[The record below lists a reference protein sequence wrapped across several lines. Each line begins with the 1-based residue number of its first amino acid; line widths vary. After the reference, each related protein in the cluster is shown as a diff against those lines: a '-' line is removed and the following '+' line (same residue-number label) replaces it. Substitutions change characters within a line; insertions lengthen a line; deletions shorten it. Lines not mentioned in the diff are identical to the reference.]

1 MTQAFK
7 DQIIGATRLVSSGKL
22 GEATALLQ
30 RTLRGETGGAGPA
43 PSGARTPSLPS
54 PTSSVEEKGAA
65 RPSSPKRPAASWSE
79 APFDLQSALEGL
91 NFNPF
96 AQTPPPAHPAGDAA
110 HGGSFLLKQF
120 DSPAGGRPYKLY
132 VPASSGETALPL
144 VVMLHG
150 CTQTP
155 DDFAAGTRMNLLAEE
170 QGFLVCYPAQ
180 TSSANSSKCW
190 NWFNAGDQH
199 RDRGEPSIVAGIT
212 RAVMAQYSVDPRRVY
227 VAGLSAG
234 GALAATMGQVY
245 PDLYGGVAVHSGLA
259 CGAATDLSS
268 AFRVMRQGS
277 APPLSSRGK
286 AVPAVPTIVFH
297 GDRDTTVNPVN
308 GDEVAAQILK
318 DGALRTEVDDGRV
331 PNGHGYR
338 RTRHLDRNGRAV
350 VEHWTIHG
358 AGHAWA
364 GGSSAGSYT
373 DPQGPDASREM
384 MRFFADHGGTAVG

>member
-1 MTQAFK
+1 
-7 DQIIGATRLVSSGKL
+7 
-22 GEATALLQ
+22 
-30 RTLRGETGGAGPA
+30 
-43 PSGARTPSLPS
+43 
-54 PTSSVEEKGAA
+54 
-65 RPSSPKRPAASWSE
+65 
-79 APFDLQSALEGL
+79 
-91 NFNPF
+91 
-96 AQTPPPAHPAGDAA
+96 
-110 HGGSFLLKQF
+110 
-120 DSPAGGRPYKLY
+120 
-132 VPASSGETALPL
+132 
-144 VVMLHG
+144 MLHG
-150 CTQTP
+150 CTQSP

-199 RDRGEPSIVAGIT
+199 RDHGEPSIIAGIT
-212 RAVMAQYSVDPRRVY
+212 RAVMAQHAVDPHRVY

-245 PDLYGGVAVHSGLA
+245 PDLYAGVAVHSGLA
-259 CGAATDLSS
+259 CGAATDMSS

-277 APPLSSRGK
+277 AAPLSSGTK

-318 DGALRTEVDDGRV
+318 DGALRTEVEDGRV

-350 VEHWTIHG
+350 VEQWTIHG

-384 MRFFADHGGTAVG
+384 MRFFSDHVGTAVG

>member
-7 DQIIGATRLVSSGKL
+7 DQMIGATRLVRSGKL
-22 GEATALLQ
+22 AEATALLQ
-30 RTLRGETGGAGPA
+30 RRLRGEAGGAGHAASDTRSPALSA
-43 PSGARTPSLPS
+43 PSCAVDEKSTPQ
-54 PTSSVEEKGAA
+54 
-65 RPSSPKRPAASWSE
+65 PSSPPRPGTSWSE
-79 APFDLQSALEGL
+79 AACDLQSALEGL
-91 NFNPF
+91 GFNPF
-96 AQTPPPAHPAGDAA
+96 AQTLPPAQPAGDAA
-110 HGGSFLLKQF
+110 HAGSFLLKQF

-132 VPASSGETALPL
+132 VPANSDGSAMPL

-150 CTQTP
+150 CTQSP

-180 TSSANSSKCW
+180 TSSANSSRCW
-190 NWFNAGDQH
+190 NWFNAGDQR
-199 RDRGEPSIVAGIT
+199 RDRGEPSIIAGIT
-212 RAVMAQYSVDPRRVY
+212 RAVMAQYAVDPSRVY

-245 PDLYGGVAVHSGLA
+245 SDLYAGVAVHSGLA
-259 CGAATDLSS
+259 CGAATDMSS

-277 APPLSSRGK
+277 AAPLSSGGK

-318 DGALRTEVDDGRV
+318 DGALRTEVDDGQV
-331 PNGHGYR
+331 PNGHGYKR
-338 RTRHLDRNGRAV
+338 IRHLDRDGRAV
-350 VEHWTIHG
+350 VEQWTIHG

-364 GGSSAGSYT
+364 GGSSAGSFT
-373 DPQGPDASREM
+373 DPLGPDASREM
-384 MRFFADHGGTAVG
+384 MRFFSDHVGTAVG